1 MSHSR
6 VVKPSRGAQAWL
18 NNNHTPE
25 GRDMLIHHK
34 FLLIDNKD
42 NSVVGTY
49 NTSGR
54 AQEARMNALFGTTEH
69 YNRYSIKRV
78 EI

>member
-1 MSHSR
+1 
-6 VVKPSRGAQAWL
+6 
-18 NNNHTPE
+18 
-25 GRDMLIHHK
+25 MLLHHK

-49 NTSGR
+49 TTSGR